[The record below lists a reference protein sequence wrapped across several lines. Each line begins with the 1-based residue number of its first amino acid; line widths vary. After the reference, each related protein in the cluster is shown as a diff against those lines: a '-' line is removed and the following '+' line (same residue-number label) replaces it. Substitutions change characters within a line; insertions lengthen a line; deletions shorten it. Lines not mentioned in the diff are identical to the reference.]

1 MKRASISDVAHRAG
15 VSTATV
21 SRVLN
26 DPDRVSEETRERV
39 RAAITDLNFVKS
51 ATAFSFKVSQTHNIL
66 AMVANIGSIYY
77 SEVFEGMQRKAEE
90 HGYGV
95 IISSTPPGEQFSRM
109 VTNRLRSGRVDGVIV
124 LDGAEIKPADYDL
137 LKKIYSGTP
146 PLVGFSE
153 RRGHLLYPHVFID
166 NRRAAREATRQ
177 LVSAGHTAIGHIKA
191 PGDHIVVGERLA
203 GFCAALEEAGLEVN
217 ENFIFD
223 GGFHIPS
230 GRQAVREMLKLKDQ
244 PTALFCANDELAMG
258 AISELSRAGIRV
270 PDDFSVVGYDD
281 ICVAEAYV
289 PALTTIRQP
298 RHEIGAATMA
308 LLLEVMRAPE
318 AGDDRIIEKELHL
331 IARDSVAPPK
341 NR

>member
-26 DPDRVSEETRERV
+26 APDRVSEKTRERV
-39 RAAITDLNFVKS
+39 VAAIAELNFVKS

-90 HGYGV
+90 HGYSV
-95 IISSTPPGEQFSRM
+95 IISSTPPGQKFSED
-109 VTNRLRSGRVDGVIV
+109 VTDRLRSGRVDGVIV
-124 LDGAEIKPADYDL
+124 LDGAEILQDDYDT

-153 RRGHLLYPHVFID
+153 KRNHLLYPHVLID
-166 NRRAAREATRQ
+166 NRKASRIITQQ
-177 LVSAGHTAIGHIKA
+177 LIDAGHKKIGHITA
-191 PGDHIVVGERLA
+191 PPDFAVAGEREA
-203 GFCAALEEAGLEVN
+203 GFRLALEAAGLTVDDR
-217 ENFIFD
+217 FIFK
-223 GGFHIPS
+223 GGFHSPS
-230 GRQAVREMLKLKDQ
+230 GRQAVREMLKLEDQ

-258 AISELSRAGIRV
+258 AIAELHEAGIRV
-270 PDDFSVVGYDD
+270 PQDFSIVGYDD
-281 ICVAEAYV
+281 IVLAEHYV
-289 PALTTIRQP
+289 PALTTMRQP
-298 RHEIGAATMA
+298 RHDIGAATMA
-308 LLLEVMRAPE
+308 LLLDVMRSPE
-318 AGDDRIIEKELHL
+318 AGDQRVVEKELHL
-331 IARDSVAPPK
+331 IVRDSVAPPK

>member
-1 MKRASISDVAHRAG
+1 MKRASISDVAQRAG

-26 DPDRVSEETRERV
+26 DPDRVSEATRDKV
-39 RAAITDLNFVKS
+39 REAISELNFVKS

-95 IISSTPPGEQFSRM
+95 IISSTPPGEQFSWM
-109 VTNRLRSGRVDGVIV
+109 VTDRLRSGRVDGIIV
-124 LDGAEIKPADYDL
+124 LDGAEIQQEDYAI
-137 LKKIYSGTP
+137 LKKIYGGTP

-153 RRGHLLYPHVFID
+153 KRDHLLYPHVLID
-166 NRRAAREATRQ
+166 NRRASREATQQ
-177 LVSAGHTAIGHIKA
+177 LIDAGHTAIGHITA
-191 PGDHIVVGERLA
+191 PPNFAVAGEREA
-203 GFCAALEEAGLEVN
+203 GFRAALEAAGLEVN
-217 ENFIFD
+217 EKFIFD

-230 GRQAVREMLKLKDQ
+230 GRSAVREMLKLKDQ

-258 AISELSRAGIRV
+258 AVSELSGAGIRV

-281 ICVAEAYV
+281 ICLAEAYV

-308 LLLEVMRAPE
+308 LLLDVMRAPD
-318 AGDDRIIEKELHL
+318 AGDDRVIEKKLHL
-331 IARDSVAPPK
+331 IVRDSVGPPK